1 MDGLGIED
9 TEKVFWYLA
18 SLVNVSKVRKLLD
31 RIIKL

>member
-9 TEKVFWYLA
+9 TEKVFWYLT